1 MNRYLL
7 IAAFALLLAVAAK
20 VSSQVMRQNG
30 LPPPETSIAIIAQGT
45 SNTYQLQVVEVAD
58 EQGVN
63 QPVLQLT
70 R

>member
-1 MNRYLL
+1 MNRYMIL
-7 IAAFALLLAVAAK
+7 AALAILTAIAAK
-20 VSSQVMRQNG
+20 VSSQVIKQSG
-30 LPPPETSIAIIAQGT
+30 LNALSVSVVG
-45 SNTYQLQVVEVAD
+45 SGSYQIQVVEVAD